1 MLKHRVETPCRNTVA
16 NQHVSTT
23 LSLLITLLAEI
34 FEWILQLDAMESKCG
49 YVVRTDAPWS
59 AALSDGGLLG
69 HQASGPFGTFGNTA
83 RSHSRHS
90 CVSLLS
96 IARVRRSHCYDCIF
110 SPCSDNC
117 GCEKSVAGLPEQ
129 PTGMLIF
136 ADCLLFVWLAA
147 KDVLLP
153 FLVFA
158 TMLAHGWQYSACC
171 VTAHHSQGRF
181 TLLFASLVLSSFCGI
196 VRSVSS
202 ASETRLR
209 YSL

>member
-90 CVSLLS
+90 CVSLFS
-96 IARVRRSHCYDCIF
+96 IARVRQHGFDAAIAMTAFFRLALTT
-110 SPCSDNC
+110 
-117 GCEKSVAGLPEQ
+117 V
-129 PTGMLIF
+129 
-136 ADCLLFVWLAA
+136 AA
-147 KDVLLP
+147 KSLLP
-153 FLVFA
+153 GFPNNP
-158 TMLAHGWQYSACC
+158 LAC
-171 VTAHHSQGRF
+171 
-181 TLLFASLVLSSFCGI
+181 
-196 VRSVSS
+196 
-202 ASETRLR
+202 
-209 YSL
+209 